1 MIIVATMPQADVLEV
16 ENARL
21 IAMTDGDLDTLDV
34 LIADSALYVHSS
46 GAIDTKHEYLTKLAT
61 GQFRYTTVA
70 AEDMRITGLGEAAAL
85 TYRMRARVI
94 FPTGQRLIHAQVTA
108 IWRQYDDGIRLELF
122 QSTPI
127 PAEA

>member
-1 MIIVATMPQADVLEV
+1 MIILATMQQSDVLEV

-21 IAMTDGDLDTLDV
+21 MAMTEGDLDTLDV
-34 LIADSALYVHSS
+34 LIADSALYIHSS
-46 GAIDTKHEYLTKLAT
+46 GEIDTKHEYLRKLAT
-61 GQFRYTTVA
+61 GRFRYAAVTAENQHTT
-70 AEDMRITGLGEAAAL
+70 DLGAAAAL

-94 FPTGQRLIHAQVTA
+94 FPAGPHLIHAQVTA
-108 IWRQYDDGIRLELF
+108 IWRRYDDGIRLELL